1 MQWIDKKYQHFYQI
15 LSARGVRIFGWLLVV
30 LAALF
35 MWKGSFWAGAIFGGV
50 EILAQAYLPS
60 LRFQYALISLLTYP
74 IGRVVGFVALVIVY
88 VLVITP
94 IGLLRSRKFPHGWV
108 DSSSDI
114 LPEKMFE

>member
-1 MQWIDKKYQHFYQI
+1 MKWIEKKYRHFYHI
-15 LSARGVRIFGWLLVV
+15 LSARGVRIFGFLLLI

-35 MWKGSFWAGAIFGGV
+35 IWKGNFWVGALFGGV
-50 EILAQAYLPS
+50 ELLAQLYLPS
-60 LRFQYALISLLTYP
+60 LRFQYALMSLLTYP
-74 IGRVVGFVALVIVY
+74 IGRVVGVIALSLVY
-88 VLVITP
+88 ILVITP